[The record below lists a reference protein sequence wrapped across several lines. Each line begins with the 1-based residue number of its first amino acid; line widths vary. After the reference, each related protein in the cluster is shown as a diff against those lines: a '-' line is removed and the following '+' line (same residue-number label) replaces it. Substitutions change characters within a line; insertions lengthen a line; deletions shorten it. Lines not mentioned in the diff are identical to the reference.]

1 MDWFGLFEKAVVLEK
16 AVVFEKKVELEKEK
30 ELEVGFVP
38 TVQTEVDNE
47 ELSGLN
53 LKQVLDAHT
62 AWKTRLIKII
72 EGTSYETPNIA
83 VVSQDNQCFLGK
95 WLYSEGKAL
104 YGHLPEYESVRK
116 VHAEFHLYAGEVLEQ
131 HRLGYDEVADVLLKT
146 KVRSASNKNQMLLTR
161 LFIAARLQTLTQSD
175 YRNA

>member
-1 MDWFGLFEKAVVLEK
+1 MLLGVEMDWFGLFEKE
-16 AVVFEKKVELEKEK
+16 VEFEK
-30 ELEVGFVP
+30 ELKVEVAVAAEFVP
-38 TVQTEVDNE
+38 TVQPEITNA

-62 AWKTRLIKII
+62 AWKERLIKILN
-72 EGTSYETPNIA
+72 GTCDETPDVA

-116 VHAEFHLYAGEVLEQ
+116 VHAEFHVCAGEVLEQ

-146 KVRSASNKNQMLLTR
+146 KFRSTSNKNQMLLTR
-161 LFIAARLQTLTQSD
+161 LFVVARS
-175 YRNA
+175 